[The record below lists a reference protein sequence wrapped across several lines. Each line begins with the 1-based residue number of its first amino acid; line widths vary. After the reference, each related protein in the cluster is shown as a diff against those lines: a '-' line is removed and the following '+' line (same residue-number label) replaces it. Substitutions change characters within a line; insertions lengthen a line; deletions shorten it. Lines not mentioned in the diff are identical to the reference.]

1 MVAPFP
7 EVVYSQGAGL
17 RGSSGGPLVNTEV
30 EELGRGPGKAGKEV
44 VKCEY
49 PGAQRGG

>member
-1 MVAPFP
+1 MAPFP
-7 EVVYSQGAGL
+7 EGEYSQGAGL
-17 RGSSGGPLVNTEV
+17 RGSSGGPLVSIEV
-30 EELGRGPGKAGKEV
+30 EELARGPRKAGKEV